1 MTKGLGWVA
10 QRSQEGPPTRVLIL
24 GANGQI
30 ARVATDLFLKHT
42 NVQLTLFLR
51 RAQRLKDRLKDIGHA
66 DRVRVVEGDVLDP
79 KALAAAMVGQ
89 EVVYANLAGQLE
101 QQAEGI
107 LQAMQEAGIKRLIFI
122 SSMGIYDEI
131 PGERHGSVLNP
142 YIQAVRVIEASDLD
156 YTILRPA
163 WLNDRDEVDYGT
175 TRKGEPFRNAAAV
188 VSRKS
193 VADLVVKLATTP
205 GLESRSSLGVHK
217 AL

>member
-10 QRSQEGPPTRVLIL
+10 QRGQEGPATRILIL
-24 GANGQI
+24 GAYGQI
-30 ARVATDLFLKHT
+30 ARAATDLFLETT

-51 RAQRLKDRLKDIGHA
+51 RAGRLKGQLKDLGHSE
-66 DRVRVVEGDVLDP
+66 RVRVVEGDVLDP
-79 KALAAAMVGQ
+79 VALKAAVAGQ

-101 QQAEGI
+101 QQAKAI
-107 LQAMQEAGIKRLIFI
+107 VQAMGEAGLRRLIFI

-131 PGERHGSVLNP
+131 PGERHASVLVP
-142 YIQAVRVIEASDLD
+142 YINAARIIEASDLD

-163 WLNDRDEVDYGT
+163 WLNDRDEIDYGT
-175 TRKGEPFRNAAAV
+175 TQKGEPFRNAAGV

-205 GLESRSSLGVHK
+205 GLESRRSLGVHK
-217 AL
+217 AP